1 MFLILKAFLNINKN
15 LKVKVRSG
23 KERAHSAEGTH
34 SFQMVCII
42 SYVAFMLQKTNT

>member
-1 MFLILKAFLNINKN
+1 MLLILKAFLNINKD

-34 SFQMVCII
+34 SFQTVCII
-42 SYVAFMLQKTNT
+42 SYVAFMLQKPNT

>member
-1 MFLILKAFLNINKN
+1 MLLILKAFQNMNKD

-23 KERAHSAEGTH
+23 KERAHSAEGIC